1 MIVSFSLNSSENL
14 ADFKFKKLTCR
25 VFKNQE
31 MWLKKL
37 FDVQTY
43 YLFII
48 TCAVCFL
55 SQFVGLPHSLFIC
68 MTFFFIIIITHLFSL
83 QGHSALLCLFFNR
96 DLHSR
101 TTLEDILCVYNF
113 LTLFILD
120 LRVSCLF
127 HSSYSVLCQTLWWPN
142 QRPPGS
148 HSSEWIR
155 PALLWLWITT
165 L

>member
-14 ADFKFKKLTCR
+14 ADFKFKTLTCR

-31 MWLKKL
+31 MWFKKL

-55 SQFVGLPHSLFIC
+55 SQFVALPHSLFIC
-68 MTFFFIIIITHLFSL
+68 MTFLSL
-83 QGHSALLCLFFNR
+83 LLHTCFPFR
-96 DLHSR
+96 DIVLSR
-101 TTLEDILCVYNF
+101 ASSLTGTCTVAQHFLDILCVYNF

-120 LRVSCLF
+120 LRVSSLF